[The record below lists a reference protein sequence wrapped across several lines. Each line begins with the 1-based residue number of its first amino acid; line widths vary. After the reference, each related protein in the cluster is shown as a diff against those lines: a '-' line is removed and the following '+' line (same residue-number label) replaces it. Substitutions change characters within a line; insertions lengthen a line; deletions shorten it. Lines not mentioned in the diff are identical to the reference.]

1 MMTETVEKAIAK
13 PVKVT
18 LQKRKKLE
26 RKCRNKLNWSDGGNW
41 IGTGHKPNCF
51 MRENIR
57 NSISHT
63 YNFPT
68 DVAAI
73 KWNLEW
79 EKNIRYAGHLG
90 TAALTVAV
98 TSVRGGLAG
107 IVVGILAAITKDELQ
122 ASIPYPRMARG
133 WSYEIIFEH
142 HFKWSP
148 HPWGQRKLVQTVT
161 TISRDFDGKII
172 NNISRTR
179 KYKLIEL
186 PDGLGRLLA
195 SARSK
200 KTSSDYQ

>member
-1 MMTETVEKAIAK
+1 MTGTTEKPTTK
-13 PVKVT
+13 PVRIT
-18 LQKRKKLE
+18 PAKRKELE
-26 RKCRNKLNWSDGGNW
+26 KKCRNRLNWSDGGHW
-41 IGTGHKPNCF
+41 TGSGHKPNCF
-51 MRENIR
+51 MRDNKR

-68 DVAAI
+68 DKAAI

-79 EKNIRYAGHLG
+79 EKDIRYTGHIG
-90 TAALTVAV
+90 TAALTASV
-98 TSVRGGLAG
+98 TLLTSGFAG
-107 IVVGILAAITKDELQ
+107 IFVATLAAITKDELQ

-148 HPWGQRKLVQTVT
+148 HPWGQRILVQTVT
-161 TISRDFDGKII
+161 AISRDFNGKIVT
-172 NNISRTR
+172 NISNAK
-179 KYKLIEL
+179 KYELIEL

-195 SARSK
+195 STRSK